1 MFELTN
7 DLLVIALLF
16 IIIFSITFYIFQRIF
31 QSKGIAAVIGL
42 AVSILSIFY
51 LSDSQILLVIQ
62 TYGIMGSALLISIP
76 FIIAFFFMYTSEIT
90 GVLRKMFFVFYGI
103 ISIMLLQK
111 SNSISSEAI
120 TYLTFVIILITI
132 IIFFL
137 DNGIKTRF
145 NIHKNLKTH

>member
-7 DLLVIALLF
+7 DLLIIALLF
-16 IIIFSITFYIFQRIF
+16 IVIFSITFYIFQKIF
-31 QSKGIAAVIGL
+31 QKKGIAAIIGL
-42 AVSILSIFY
+42 TVSILSVFY

-76 FIIAFFFMYTSEIT
+76 FIIAFFFMYTSNIT
-90 GVLRKMFFVFYGI
+90 GVLRKMFFIFYGI

-111 SNSISSEAI
+111 SNSISSETI
-120 TYLTFVIILITI
+120 NYLTLVIILVTI

-137 DNGIKTRF
+137 DNWIKTRF
-145 NIHKNLKTH
+145 NIYKNLKTH